1 MCARARVRAPA
12 GDVSS
17 NLHLEV
23 HAQDSSGCRCL
34 WLFYNQDAYNQD
46 VYMLQMLAFKVHIT
60 TIKIAG
66 TEGPRARAGHSVE
79 RPTKGVSFDSAS

>member
-1 MCARARVRAPA
+1 MCARARVRAPS

-60 TIKIAG
+60 TIK
-66 TEGPRARAGHSVE
+66 
-79 RPTKGVSFDSAS
+79 